1 MKKITACTSC
11 KMHVAAKIENYMSHH
26 PFLAFN
32 FMFIGVPISILLMV
46 FAAVYLIALPL
57 GLLMGWF

>member
-1 MKKITACTSC
+1 MKKITAYTSC
-11 KMHVAAKIENYMSHH
+11 KMHVAANIENYMSHH
-26 PFLAFN
+26 SFLAFN
-32 FMFIGVPISILLMV
+32 FMFIGVPIFILLMV